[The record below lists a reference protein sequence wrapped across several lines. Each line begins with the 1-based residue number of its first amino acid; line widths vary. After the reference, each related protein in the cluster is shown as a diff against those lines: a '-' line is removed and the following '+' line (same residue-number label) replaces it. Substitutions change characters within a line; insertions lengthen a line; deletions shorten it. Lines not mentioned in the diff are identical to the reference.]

1 MAEAK
6 PLEGRVALVTGSGR
20 GIGRAIAQRL
30 ADDGAAVVINDL
42 DADVARAASAE
53 IPNSAVAV
61 GSVTD
66 SADTDAM
73 VAVAEREFGTLD
85 IVVNNAGLTKD
96 GMLHKMD
103 DATWDLVIDV
113 ALKGPFRVC
122 RSAARLLRRKDAG
135 HNRKVVNISSING
148 IYGVAFN
155 ANYCAA
161 KGGVNGLTKSLA
173 REWAPLGINVN
184 AVAPGFIETRLTAAR
199 NEGDELGIPP
209 EALEQ
214 IQRQFPMG
222 RPGSPEDVA
231 GLVAWLSTSDADYVT
246 GQILEIHGGLE
257 IVKVG

>member
-1 MAEAK
+1 MASAK
-6 PLEGRVALVTGSGR
+6 PLEGRVALVTGAGR
-20 GIGRAIAQRL
+20 GIGRAIAARL

-42 DADVARAASAE
+42 DEDVAREAASA
-53 IPNSAVAV
+53 IPNAAAAP

-66 SADTDAM
+66 SAHTDEM

-96 GMLHKMD
+96 GMLHRMD

-155 ANYCAA
+155 SNYCAA
-161 KGGVNGLTKSLA
+161 KGGINGLTKSLA

-199 NEGDELGIPP
+199 REGDELGIPP

-222 RPGSPEDVA
+222 RPGKPEDVA
-231 GLVAWLSTSDADYVT
+231 GLVAWLSSADADYVT